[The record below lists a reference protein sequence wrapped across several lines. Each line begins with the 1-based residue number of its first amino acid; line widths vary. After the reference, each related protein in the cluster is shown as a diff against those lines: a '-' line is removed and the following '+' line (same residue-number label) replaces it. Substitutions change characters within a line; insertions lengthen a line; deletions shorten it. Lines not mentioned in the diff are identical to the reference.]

1 MRKGKAVTAQS
12 ARTVYSYMS
21 VGNRVKRGFKKL
33 PHLMDDDEI
42 TLEQLQVNHGLLATK
57 DMIWHEAMDRI
68 PDGERAYITALL
80 RRGEKFN
87 GTPRIHLSTIHGSKG
102 GEADNVVLFTDVSPA
117 ASKAAEQDP
126 DELHRVFYVGVTRT
140 KKNLYLIEPED
151 ALRSYSI

>member
-1 MRKGKAVTAQS
+1 
-12 ARTVYSYMS
+12 MS

-33 PHLMDDDEI
+33 PHIMDDDLLG
-42 TLEQLQVNHGLLATK
+42 LEELQKNHGLLATK
-57 DMIWHEAMDRI
+57 DMIWHEAMDKI

-87 GTPRIHLSTIHGSKG
+87 STPRIELSTIHGSKG

-117 ASKAAEQDP
+117 ASKAAEDDP

-140 KKNLYLIEPED
+140 RQNLYLIEPED

>member
-1 MRKGKAVTAQS
+1 MGVTHLPWIESSLDCGGHRGKKKIVTTDTA
-12 ARTVYSYMS
+12 
-21 VGNRVKRGFKKL
+21 KL
-33 PHLMDDDEI
+33 SLSD
-42 TLEQLQVNHGLLATK
+42 LQKYYGLLATE
-57 DMIWHEAMDRI
+57 DMIWHEAMDKI
-68 PDGERAYITALL
+68 PDNERAYITALL

-87 GTPRIHLSTIHGSKG
+87 STPRIHLSTIHGSKG
-102 GEADNVVLFTDVSPA
+102 GEAENVVLFTDVSPA